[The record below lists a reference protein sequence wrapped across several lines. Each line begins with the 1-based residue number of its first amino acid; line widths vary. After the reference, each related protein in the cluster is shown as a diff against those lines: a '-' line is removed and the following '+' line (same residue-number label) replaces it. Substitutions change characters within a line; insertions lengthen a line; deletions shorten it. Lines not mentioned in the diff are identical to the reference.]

1 MRAIAVLSEP
11 IAIATALCRWAC
23 AVSHWVR
30 IGGIVAVVVEKCLV
44 CLLWRLISWRR
55 GPSASLVMPLSGSGD
70 EQEAEGKE

>member
-1 MRAIAVLSEP
+1 MPVLSVP
-11 IAIATALCRWAC
+11 IAIAIAIVPSRWPST
-23 AVSHWVR
+23 VSHWVR
-30 IGGIVAVVVEKCLV
+30 IGGIVAVVVEKSLV